1 MALAHVNRKEIL
13 DTVIKRIE
21 NGESLKTATIA
32 AGTTPQLFAYYL
44 RSDKEAIV
52 AYDRAKELR
61 ADLLADEIIEIAD
74 TASDAAKARNQIDVR
89 KWLASK
95 HYSKRYG
102 DRIDLNVSM
111 QIDIAAT
118 LEEARGRL
126 LPISDQSNIIDA
138 QAIDISEINMARAT
152 DTLSVDQETKAPQ
165 PNIFDE

>member
-1 MALAHVNRKEIL
+1 MTPAYTTKKALVDA
-13 DTVIKRIE
+13 VIKRIE
-21 NGESLKTATIA
+21 NGENLKSATKTE
-32 AGTTPQLFAYYL
+32 GTTPQLFTYYI
-44 RSDKEAIV
+44 RSDKEALL

-74 TASDAAKARNQIDVR
+74 EEQDAAKARNRIDAR
-89 KWLASK
+89 KWIASK

-138 QAIDISEINMARAT
+138 QAIDISGINIANAT
-152 DTLSVDQETKAPQ
+152 DTLSDAQETKAPQ
-165 PNIFDE
+165 PKIFDE

>member
-1 MALAHVNRKEIL
+1 MIVAYKDKKSLLEAIIN
-13 DTVIKRIE
+13 RIE
-21 NGESLKTATIA
+21 NGESLKSA
-32 AGTTPQLFAYYL
+32 AKIEGITPQDFTKYL
-44 RSDKEAIV
+44 KGDKEATL

-74 TASDAAKARNQIDVR
+74 EESDAAKARNRIDAR
-89 KWLASK
+89 KWIASK

-138 QAIDISEINMARAT
+138 QAIDISSINIAHAT
-152 DTLSVDQETKAPQ
+152 DTLSDAQETKAPQ
-165 PNIFDE
+165 PKIFDE

>member
-1 MALAHVNRKEIL
+1 MAFAYKDRKALL
-13 DTVIKRIE
+13 DAIINRIE
-21 NGESLKTATIA
+21 NGESLKSA
-32 AGTTPQLFAYYL
+32 AKAEGQTPQDINKYL
-44 RSDKEAIV
+44 RNDKEAAL

-74 TASDAAKARNQIDVR
+74 LESDAAKARNRIDAR
-89 KWLASK
+89 KWIASK

-138 QAIDISEINMARAT
+138 QAIDISNTIAPCAS
-152 DTLSVDQETKAPQ
+152 DTLSVAQETKAPQ
-165 PNIFDE
+165 PKIFDE